1 MKANYKRERKWDG
14 ELQKEMRGKREVRG
28 EGKGGEVEERGGER
42 RENIQPNFKTAFLL
56 VIISA
61 IHLHKLPFARRKR
74 GSGMKK

>member
-1 MKANYKRERKWDG
+1 MGWGVTKRDERK
-14 ELQKEMRGKREVRG
+14 ER
-28 EGKGGEVEERGGER
+28 GKGGREGRGSGGEGG
-42 RENIQPNFKTAFLL
+42 ENIQPNFKTAFLL